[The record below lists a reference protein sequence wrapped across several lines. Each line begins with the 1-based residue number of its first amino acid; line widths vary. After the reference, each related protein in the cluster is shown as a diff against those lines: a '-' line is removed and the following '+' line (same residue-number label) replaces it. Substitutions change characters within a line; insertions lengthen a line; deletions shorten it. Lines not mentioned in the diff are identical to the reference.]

1 MALAALR
8 SVVASVRKN
17 GLRGTLREAKEN
29 GLLSALLDGNL
40 METKLHTIGATLV
53 GTDSV
58 GNKYWEKTIDTQFGR
73 HRWVEYADYKNY
85 NASAVPP
92 EWHGWLHYITDHT
105 PEQLEGLKPKYALPH
120 KENMSGRG
128 DGMIYHSK
136 GHALNPNKR
145 DWKRYEAWQPEAE
158 IK

>member
-1 MALAALR
+1 M
-8 SVVASVRKN
+8 
-17 GLRGTLREAKEN
+17 
-29 GLLSALLDGNL
+29 
-40 METKLHTIGATLV
+40 V

-105 PEQLEGLKPKYALPH
+105 PEQLEGLKPKYSLPH

-145 DWKRYEAWQPEAE
+145 DWKRYEAWQPQAE